1 MLYQLAHQAILVKV
15 FAVVALC
22 QSQTN
27 VIFCSRD
34 SLRRFPEKSFVES
47 WLDWTFSLFTFY
59 LCFIL
64 LLEQQPGGCLSRGYA
79 TAVTLGN
86 DTSNNVIAAVKLHNS
101 LFAVAAPG
109 AWRAQILFLP
119 PLAAVVLPIFLRL
132 SRWIHFSTKA
142 SPRDLQMSGINQAY
156 LITSN
161 FLVSYYFHT
170 HHGVSV
176 AAAFCWWARCHK
188 FDLCLPWPC
197 FDGSGRQRTQC
208 TRL

>member
-1 MLYQLAHQAILVKV
+1 M
-15 FAVVALC
+15 
-22 QSQTN
+22 S
-27 VIFCSRD
+27 D
-34 SLRRFPEKSFVES
+34 ESLRRFPEKSFVER
-47 WLDWTFSLFTFY
+47 WLDWTFSPFTFY

-64 LLEQQPGGCLSRGYA
+64 LLEQQPSGCLYRGYA
-79 TAVTLGN
+79 TAVTLDN

-119 PLAAVVLPIFLRL
+119 PLAAVVLPIFWRL

-142 SPRDLQMSGINQAY
+142 SPRDLQMSGINQAN

-161 FLVSYYFHT
+161 FLVSYFHT
-170 HHGVSV
+170 HHGGHVLV
-176 AAAFCWWARCHK
+176 AAAFCWWAICRK
-188 FDLCLPWPC
+188 FDLCLPWSS
-197 FDGSGRQRTQC
+197 FDGSGRQRTRC